1 MDKSLSAVSLV
12 ESIARVT
19 GNTSADGIARAIAH
33 LAARDEI
40 TAGQRLPTVRELA
53 LALGV
58 SPSTVGEAWRTL
70 AAQGILHTQGRR
82 GTFLRR
88 RTGEEPV
95 RHFRHV
101 IGVDPRIDL
110 STGYPDPEL
119 LPDLRPFLHRLAEGA
134 SYEGYTERAVD
145 PELKECLRNF
155 LPFRPQAMT
164 LATDT
169 LATLTELLPVLTRFG
184 DRVVVGDA
192 EFAPYLDLFE
202 RFGLECVAVPQ
213 DGDGLD
219 VGAVASAVRSG
230 VALVVLQP
238 RVHNPTG
245 VVMSRGRLEQIA
257 RICRENDTWILETD
271 HFGLLASSQ
280 PMSAATTAPEQ
291 TVHIRSFSKDL
302 HPDLRVC
309 IMTGP
314 HEVVRRVQ
322 ERRVGGSWLSLI
334 NQRLLKAMLASDL
347 PATVSAYKAIYDDR
361 RSAFVRALGDNGVAV
376 ISRDGFNVWVPVRS
390 EDSALVYLASRG
402 ISAAPGAAFRPQP
415 DMPAHIRVSIA
426 QMREEHAAL
435 GELVANAAHSRRLG
449 AR

>member
-1 MDKSLSAVSLV
+1 MDKTFPVNLI
-12 ESIARVT
+12 ENIART
-19 GNTSADGIARAIAH
+19 TRNASADGIARAVAH
-33 LAARDEI
+33 LAAREEI

-53 LALGV
+53 AALGV

-70 AAQGILHTQGRR
+70 AAQGILDTQGRR

-95 RHFRHV
+95 RNFRHV
-101 IGVDPRIDL
+101 SGADPRIDL

-119 LPDLRPFLHRLAEGA
+119 LPDLRPFLHRLAEGP
-134 SYEGYTERAVD
+134 SYEGYTEMAVD
-145 PELKECLRNF
+145 PEVEECLREI
-155 LPFRPQAMT
+155 LPFQPRAMT
-164 LATDT
+164 LGTDT
-169 LATLTELLPVLTRFG
+169 LATLTELLPLLARFG

-213 DGDGLD
+213 DSEGLD
-219 VGAVASAVRSG
+219 EAAVARAVRSA
-230 VALVVLQP
+230 VAIVLLQP

-245 VVMSRGRLEQIA
+245 VVMSPARLEQIA
-257 RICRENDTWILETD
+257 RICRQNDTWIVETD
-271 HFGLLASSQ
+271 HFGLLASSR

-291 TVHIRSFSKDL
+291 TVYIRSFSKDL

-309 IMTGP
+309 VVTGP
-314 HEVVRRVQ
+314 HEVIRRVQ
-322 ERRVGGSWLSLI
+322 ERRIGGSWVSLL
-334 NQRLLKAMLASDL
+334 NQRLLKAMLTSDL
-347 PATVSAYKAIYDDR
+347 PMTVSSSRAIYDDR
-361 RSAFVRALGDNGVAV
+361 RSAFLRALGDHGVAV
-376 ISRDGFNVWVPVRS
+376 DSRDGFNVWVPVRS

-402 ISAAPGAAFRPQP
+402 ISAAPGAAFRSRP
-415 DMPAHIRVSIA
+415 DIAPHIRVSIA
-426 QMREEHAAL
+426 QMRKGHWAL